1 LRGRRNGRR
10 QRRGRRAGLGWS
22 ADLRSAVLS
31 AASGQLGTEEH
42 RSAHCDGAEQAPYFQ
57 TPTALP
63 SPRCWILGTA
73 RVQTLGVRKV
83 LPRLTHMLIVVFFA
97 PRCLPAI
104 PKCALELKVMDC
116 GKLTFCARIHTRS
129 ENLLYEVALSPCVF
143 DQLSEGSLIGVA
155 RRPASHWGG
164 RWGRIR

>member
-116 GKLTFCARIHTRS
+116 GKLRSVLEPTRDKRRYYMKS
-129 ENLLYEVALSPCVF
+129 HYHPVCSTNCRKVLS
-143 DQLSEGSLIGVA
+143 
-155 RRPASHWGG
+155 
-164 RWGRIR
+164 